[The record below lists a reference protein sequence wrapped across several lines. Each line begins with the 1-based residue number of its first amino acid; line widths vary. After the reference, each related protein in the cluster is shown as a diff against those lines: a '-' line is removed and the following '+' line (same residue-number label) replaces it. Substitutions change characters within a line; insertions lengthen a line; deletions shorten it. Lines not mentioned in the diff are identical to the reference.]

1 MTPDRLA
8 IDPLWRHVE
17 RRWQASHEAD
27 ADNRQW
33 GAVIFGCGQ
42 LGKAVGVERHVVRR
56 WQRKG
61 LTVWEADRAAVA
73 AGVHPANLWPEW
85 WALCDE
91 SEVA

>member
-17 RRWQASHEAD
+17 RRWQPRHD
-27 ADNRQW
+27 DGTCPW
-33 GAVIFGCGQ
+33 GAVVFGGGQ
-42 LGKAVGVERHVVRR
+42 LSKAVGVERHVVRR

-73 AGVHPANLWPEW
+73 AGVHPANVWPEW